1 MLEWRTLAA
10 ICVLGL
16 VSYAMRSGGF
26 LAGGLMR
33 EGSAMARFFQ
43 LAPGNLFVAFVAA
56 ACLEGGLASIVGCTA
71 SLVVMTVT
79 RKEWAALAVGF
90 AAAALVAGARLA
102 GASSP

>member
-33 EGSAMARFFQ
+33 EGSAMAKFFQ

-71 SLVVMTVT
+71 SLTIMTVT
-79 RKEWAALAVGF
+79 RREWAALAVGF
-90 AAAALVAGARLA
+90 AAAALVAGV
-102 GASSP
+102 GPASPGSR

>member
-1 MLEWRTLAA
+1 MLEWHTLVS
-10 ICVLGL
+10 IGVLGL

-26 LAGGLMR
+26 LAGGLIR
-33 EGSAMARFFQ
+33 EGGALARFFQ

-71 SLVVMTVT
+71 SLAVMAAT

-90 AAAALVAGARLA
+90 AAAAVVDGVRLGSAGLR
-102 GASSP
+102 